1 MENII
6 TASRITARTKD
17 LTTDSASDRS
27 TLVRNTGMNTQLC
40 TLFGKFP
47 ESIIRIAVNTDDIF
61 LYVAEASIPEPP
73 TRLSSPI
80 DNCPMALQHV
90 RLSGDTIFFLPDSD
104 LSETPYW
111 TCSLIMTCFNGIFLK
126 AITPPWLGWFCFG
139 QRSPIDWMDCDNGRQ
154 DDSKSATSHDKP
166 LSGSSEYQTPRPLFY
181 EEDQPNP
188 PALVKSPKYSLFPKQ
203 SNPSSSPKI
212 QRIKP
217 ASHAGSEEEAKAA
230 RTETLRKDHAST
242 DRIKGTSTSMDS
254 GEIIVL
260 PEP

>member
-104 LSETPYW
+104 LSETV
-111 TCSLIMTCFNGIFLK
+111 G
-126 AITPPWLGWFCFG
+126 
-139 QRSPIDWMDCDNGRQ
+139 
-154 DDSKSATSHDKP
+154 
-166 LSGSSEYQTPRPLFY
+166 
-181 EEDQPNP
+181 
-188 PALVKSPKYSLFPKQ
+188 
-203 SNPSSSPKI
+203 
-212 QRIKP
+212 
-217 ASHAGSEEEAKAA
+217 
-230 RTETLRKDHAST
+230 
-242 DRIKGTSTSMDS
+242 
-254 GEIIVL
+254 
-260 PEP
+260 